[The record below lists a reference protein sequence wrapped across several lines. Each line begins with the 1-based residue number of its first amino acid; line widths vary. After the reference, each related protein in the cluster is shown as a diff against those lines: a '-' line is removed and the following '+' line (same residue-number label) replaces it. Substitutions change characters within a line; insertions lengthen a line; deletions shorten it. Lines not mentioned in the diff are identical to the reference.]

1 MTIVIID
8 CGHVT
13 IESLIVTTTETM
25 PRRERARLAKRRR
38 ITLAAAELFH
48 EHGFDATTTE
58 QIAERADVAK
68 GTIFLYAKTKARL
81 LLLVYE
87 AEIEDAVAAA
97 LGDLRPNAPIV
108 ETLVALFGRFFQM
121 YERDIGLARRFAQE
135 LMLAAPDDAGQVIST
150 TAAFLAR
157 LAALIRG
164 WQSAGRVA
172 ADVDAALAAR
182 TTFALYSSTLLGWLS
197 GQIPS
202 AAARDELLARSF
214 ALHWRGLLIDS
225 L

>member
-1 MTIVIID
+1 MRCI
-8 CGHVT
+8 
-13 IESLIVTTTETM
+13 LAKTEPL
-25 PRRERARLAKRRR
+25 PRRERARQAKRRR
-38 ITLAAAELFH
+38 IARAAAELFR
-48 EHGFDATTTE
+48 ERGFDATTTE

-68 GTIFLYAKTKARL
+68 GTLFLYAKTKARL

-87 AEIEDAVAAA
+87 AEIEDAVADA
-97 LGDLRPNAPIV
+97 LRDLLADAPIV
-108 ETLVALFGRFFQM
+108 NTLIALFGRFFQM
-121 YERDIGLARRFAQE
+121 YERDISLARRFVQE
-135 LMLAAPDDAGQVIST
+135 LVMAAPDEDGQVIST

-172 ADVDAALAAR
+172 ADVDATLAAQ
-182 TTFALYSSTLLGWLS
+182 TTFALYYAALLGWLS

-214 ALHWRGLLIDS
+214 ALHWRGLMIDT

>member
-150 TAAFLAR
+150 TAA
-157 LAALIRG
+157 
-164 WQSAGRVA
+164 
-172 ADVDAALAAR
+172 
-182 TTFALYSSTLLGWLS
+182 
-197 GQIPS
+197 
-202 AAARDELLARSF
+202 
-214 ALHWRGLLIDS
+214 
-225 L
+225 

>member
-1 MTIVIID
+1 MD
-8 CGHVT
+8 P
-13 IESLIVTTTETM
+13 TTELL
-25 PRRERARLAKRRR
+25 PRRQRARQAKRRR
-38 ITLAAAELFH
+38 IALAAAELFR

-68 GTIFLYAKTKARL
+68 GTLFLYAKTKARL

-97 LGDLRPNAPIV
+97 LRELQPDAPIV
-108 ETLVALFGRFFQM
+108 ETLIVLFGRFFQM
-121 YERDIGLARRFAQE
+121 YERDISLARRFVQE
-135 LMLAAPDDAGQVIST
+135 LVLAAPDDDGQVIST

-157 LAALIRG
+157 LAGLIRG

-172 ADVDAALAAR
+172 ADVDATLAAR
-182 TTFALYSSTLLGWLS
+182 TTFALYYAALLGWLS

-202 AAARDELLARSF
+202 ANARDQLLATSF
-214 ALHWRGLLIDS
+214 ALHWRGLIID